1 MEDFRRDEEEE
12 EEGVGPEGQSDRLLL
27 GRMSR
32 VTGPGH
38 WPENIKPVSGG
49 QIIG

>member
-12 EEGVGPEGQSDRLLL
+12 EEGVGPQGQSDRLLL

-32 VTGPGH
+32 VTGPGY